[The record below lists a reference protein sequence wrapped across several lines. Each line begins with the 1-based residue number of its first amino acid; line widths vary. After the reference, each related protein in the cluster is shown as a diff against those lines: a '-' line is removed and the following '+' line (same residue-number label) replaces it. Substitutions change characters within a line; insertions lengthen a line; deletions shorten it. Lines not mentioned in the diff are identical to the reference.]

1 MRLQGK
7 FAFITG
13 AARGIGAAC
22 ARKFVAEGARVA
34 IADVLEEEG
43 RQLAAE
49 LVAADSQTA
58 AQAGRSGG
66 AEGGASAEGEKGDG
80 GCAEEGGEGT
90 RGAGEGSGAESI
102 PCAIFVR
109 CDVCDRDS
117 IASALA
123 EAVAALSPGAG
134 ALHVLVNNAAVQSC
148 KSLPDTAPRDWDAV
162 VAASLSSVFHAT
174 QLALPYLRRAERG
187 AAAIVN
193 VSSSFA
199 LVGSAGYAAYHA
211 AKGGVSSLT
220 RAAAL
225 GLVAEGV
232 RVNAV
237 CPGTTLTPGLH
248 ESVAQQCPDPADAQR
263 LMDSFLA
270 RQPLA
275 RFGRAEEVANVVAFV
290 ASEEASFMVGANVV
304 VDGGYTIV

>member
-7 FAFITG
+7 VAFITG

-66 AEGGASAEGEKGDG
+66 AEGGASTEGEKGDVG
-80 GCAEEGGEGT
+80 KGHGVRERAAE
-90 RGAGEGSGAESI
+90 RRAYRARSS
-102 PCAIFVR
+102 

-134 ALHVLVNNAAVQSC
+134 ALHLLVNNAALQSC

-162 VAASLSSVFHAT
+162 IAASLSSVFHAT

-237 CPGTTLTPGLH
+237 CPGTTLTPGLQ
-248 ESVAQQCPDPADAQR
+248 ESVAQQCPDPAEAQR

-275 RFGRAEEVANVVAFV
+275 RFGRPEEVANVVAFV

-304 VDGGYTIV
+304 VDGGYTVV

>member
-7 FAFITG
+7 VAFITG

-49 LVAADSQTA
+49 LAAADSAQTGRRDGSEGEVPA
-58 AQAGRSGG
+58 EGKKGEGGRAEAGG
-66 AEGGASAEGEKGDG
+66 EGGAGCEGDG
-80 GCAEEGGEGT
+80 G
-90 RGAGEGSGAESI
+90 GAESI
-102 PCAIFVR
+102 PRAVFVS
-109 CDVCDRDS
+109 CDVRERDS

-123 EAVAALSPGAG
+123 LAASSLSPGSG
-134 ALHVLVNNAAVQSC
+134 ALHVLVNNAALQCC
-148 KSLPDTAPRDWDAV
+148 KSLPDTAPHDWDAV
-162 VAASLSSVFHAT
+162 ISASLSSVFHAT
-174 QLALPYLRRAERG
+174 QLALPYLRRAQGG
-187 AAAIVN
+187 AAVVN

-199 LVGSAGYAAYHA
+199 LVGSPGYAAYHA
-211 AKGGVSSLT
+211 AKGGVSSVT

-225 GLVAEGV
+225 GLVGEGI

-237 CPGTTLTPGLH
+237 CPGTTLTPGLQ
-248 ESVAQQCPDPADAQR
+248 ESVAQQCPDPSDAR
-263 LMDSFLA
+263 CLMDSFLA
-270 RQPLA
+270 KQPLG

-290 ASEEASFMVGANVV
+290 ASDEASFMVGANVV
-304 VDGGYTIV
+304 VDGGYTAI

>member
-43 RQLAAE
+43 RQLATE

-66 AEGGASAEGEKGDG
+66 VEGGASTEGEKGDV
-80 GCAEEGGEGT
+80 GEGT
-90 RGAGEGSGAESI
+90 RSAGEGSGAESI
-102 PCAIFVR
+102 PRAIFVR
-109 CDVCDRDS
+109 CDVCDCDS

-134 ALHVLVNNAAVQSC
+134 ALHVLVNNAALQSC
-148 KSLPDTAPRDWDAV
+148 KSLPDTAPRDWDTV
-162 VAASLSSVFHAT
+162 IAASLSSVFHAT

-237 CPGTTLTPGLH
+237 CLGTTLTPGLQEVWEARGGGECGGVCGDCVQH
-248 ESVAQQCPDPADAQR
+248 TDPTAAP
-263 LMDSFLA
+263 LIPIYHHHHHHHHHHPH
-270 RQPLA
+270 QPLLHPLLPHHPLHSLSC
-275 RFGRAEEVANVVAFV
+275 FQPVHQ
-290 ASEEASFMVGANVV
+290 
-304 VDGGYTIV
+304 